1 MQLCL
6 KKNNKSNKQKGHT
19 DIPGIAF
26 NKFKT
31 AIFFVLP
38 TEVLSIHGM
47 RFYLVSP
54 KTERKKNTQKD
65 MQCHFPS
72 RKSSSD
78 TTEYSGSIIRVLTVR
93 KKNRMS
99 PPLCC

>member
-19 DIPGIAF
+19 DIPDIAF

-54 KTERKKNTQKD
+54 KTERKKKYTKGHA
-65 MQCHFPS
+65 MSFS
-72 RKSSSD
+72 FKKKL
-78 TTEYSGSIIRVLTVR
+78 IRHD
-93 KKNRMS
+93 
-99 PPLCC
+99 